1 MNSVQLVE
9 KEPESLAII
18 RFQDCDP
25 LGHLNNAR
33 YFDYFFNA
41 RQDQL
46 AQFYDF
52 HIFEWGKTHSANWV
66 VTQHQIAYLRPAL
79 VMEEVILKTCLI
91 HFTDTVLL
99 VEGLMFDKAKTRL
112 KALLW
117 TEFTYVSMVSG
128 KTNKHPD
135 ELLEFSRNIALE
147 NNFWAEGFS
156 RRVEQLKK
164 LLIQRQNT
172 Q

>member
-1 MNSVQLVE
+1 MDMNNMLHVD
-9 KEPESLAII
+9 KEPESLATI

-52 HIFEWGKTHSANWV
+52 HIFEWGNTHQANWV
-66 VTQHQIAYLRPAL
+66 VTQHQIAYLRPAKI
-79 VMEEVILKTCLI
+79 MEEVILKTCLI

-99 VEGLMFDKAKTRL
+99 VEGLRFDKAMTR
-112 KALLW
+112 
-117 TEFTYVSMVSG
+117 
-128 KTNKHPD
+128 
-135 ELLEFSRNIALE
+135 
-147 NNFWAEGFS
+147 
-156 RRVEQLKK
+156 
-164 LLIQRQNT
+164 
-172 Q
+172 